1 MEKYDESV
9 NLVTSMKDTLEK
21 IFNLNS
27 DNTELEES
35 LKYCFKILLFD
46 DKVFNILS
54 PLLKIYYLR
63 EFNISLTMN
72 IKDSREKMPD
82 IMAIYII
89 TPTKENFNTLFEDIK
104 NQIFDNFYINF
115 ISFDNSNNKMTS
127 LLNEFYQKVS
137 NLENCDSIFNISI
150 IPIDISLYHPK
161 IFSFN
166 IKKPYLLLNTPNA
179 SDEFYQNYIS
189 SVSYG
194 LFSLLYLMKSYPIVK
209 YHNGFFGDDI
219 IKRIQ
224 SHFNYL
230 FEKVPECKEKFSI
243 VKNNQHT
250 LLLILDRDIDLPIM
264 LHHACSFGAMI
275 NDHIGIN
282 NSQFELDPVNDYIWN
297 TKLHEVFI
305 DVGEYIFKEYKKF
318 YKDMDYL
325 DKVSRPKDIEQLQD
339 ESQQLA
345 KSIESLRDK
354 KIIGNIL
361 SQLSKVY
368 ENLSNIQKNKKLDQI
383 FSMECNLLKKREKIT
398 ENLKNEFYKL
408 IKYYK
413 EEKDEETK
421 DDIYRICLLYYLC
434 NSKNISKNELNN
446 LDEYILNKDSINY
459 LKKKIEENY
468 LRDPNKKFNQNN
480 NGMMSGI
487 FSAFNTISS
496 YAVSSLMTIEQ
507 PSVSADLVYKLVK
520 NQNIQN
526 WNTYSFHKKSVEK
539 EMKNYNYNNVICFFV
554 GGGSLGEYEYIYD
567 LLSQYNYNI
576 YYGADCIYRPS
587 EFLQNLEELG
597 KITNS

>member
-161 IFSFN
+161 IFSLN

-282 NSQFELDPVNDYIWN
+282 NSNFELDPVNDYIWN

-398 ENLKNEFYKL
+398 ENLKMNF
-408 IKYYK
+408 
-413 EEKDEETK
+413 
-421 DDIYRICLLYYLC
+421 
-434 NSKNISKNELNN
+434 
-446 LDEYILNKDSINY
+446 IN
-459 LKKKIEENY
+459 
-468 LRDPNKKFNQNN
+468 
-480 NGMMSGI
+480 
-487 FSAFNTISS
+487 
-496 YAVSSLMTIEQ
+496 
-507 PSVSADLVYKLVK
+507 
-520 NQNIQN
+520 
-526 WNTYSFHKKSVEK
+526 
-539 EMKNYNYNNVICFFV
+539 
-554 GGGSLGEYEYIYD
+554 
-567 LLSQYNYNI
+567 
-576 YYGADCIYRPS
+576 
-587 EFLQNLEELG
+587 
-597 KITNS
+597 